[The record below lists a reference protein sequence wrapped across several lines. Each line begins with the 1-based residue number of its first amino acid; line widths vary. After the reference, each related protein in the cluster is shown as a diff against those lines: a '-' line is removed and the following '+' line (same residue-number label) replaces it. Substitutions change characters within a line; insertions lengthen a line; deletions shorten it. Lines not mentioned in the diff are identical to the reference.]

1 MFTFNML
8 AFNYIL
14 YPRSNIE
21 TQFKSFGQDARK
33 NFFLN
38 IKYNKYLS

>member
-33 NFFLN
+33 NFFFEYQ
-38 IKYNKYLS
+38 I